1 MFVGAGGARL
11 RGGRDEY
18 EYEYEWGWGDE
29 RSEAA
34 VFHTERGCV

>member
-11 RGGRDEY
+11 RGGRD